1 MTALG
6 RSYLLFNRMETF
18 DELRAKVHAVTAQEV
33 RELANCWY
41 DPAQLTTLV
50 YEPTDE
56 DD

>member
-18 DELRAKVHAVTAQEV
+18 DELRAKVNAVTAQDV
-33 RELANCWY
+33 RELANRWY